1 MSFFERFIKI
11 TGKDLPDP
19 DSLLPDEKCALTHQ
33 LKMAGESMMAIA
45 NYFGVSRQSAYNWLN
60 KAKDHRLIELENKS
74 YLDIFV
80 EKIYEL
86 ETTRDKYRQM
96 IETIRSGTDILEVDG
111 KNGKTS
117 HLRNI
122 AELGKLIRDYDKI
135 ILDTYYAVGLIPKA
149 DPQGIYG
156 KMSDRNK
163 LMEEEKDLVDHT
175 DEELSS
181 LLLETLTKKKRVLGG
196 NALKSVKD
204 EKVL

>member
-1 MSFFERFIKI
+1 M
-11 TGKDLPDP
+11 
-19 DSLLPDEKCALTHQ
+19 
-33 LKMAGESMMAIA
+33 
-45 NYFGVSRQSAYNWLN
+45 
-60 KAKDHRLIELENKS
+60 ELENKS

-96 IETIRSGTDILEVDG
+96 IEAIRSGTDILEASG
-111 KNGKTS
+111 KSGKTS

-135 ILDTYYAVGLIPKA
+135 ILDTYYAVGLIPKQ

-156 KMSDRNK
+156 KMSDRNVMK
-163 LMEEEKDLVDHT
+163 EDDRDLIDYS
-175 DEELSS
+175 DEEMAE
-181 LLLETLTKKKRVLGG
+181 LLLDTLTKKQTKLGD

-204 EKVL
+204 EKVI